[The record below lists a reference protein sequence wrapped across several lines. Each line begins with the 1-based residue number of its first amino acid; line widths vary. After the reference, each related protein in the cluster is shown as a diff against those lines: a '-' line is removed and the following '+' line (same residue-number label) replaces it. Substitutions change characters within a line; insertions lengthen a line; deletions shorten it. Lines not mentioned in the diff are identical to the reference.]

1 MATRITRWLDR
12 IDPEVRRRVKGLR
25 LVTAYGIAAVLG
37 ALHRAALPWRKYGFR
52 TQQLYLLSSAA
63 APPPTSLLAGGT
75 LCSTCAY
82 SQWGY
87 WGGEVASNFGG
98 SRVEFLGRKAANR
111 HTSVY
116 RLSYRHG

>member
-52 TQQLYLLSSAA
+52 NST
-63 APPPTSLLAGGT
+63 T
-75 LCSTCAY
+75 LFA
-82 SQWGY
+82 
-87 WGGEVASNFGG
+87 E
-98 SRVEFLGRKAANR
+98 LGRGAATDLAVGGWDIVQHLCVFPVGLLGR
-111 HTSVY
+111 RSGFQL
-116 RLSYRHG
+116 RRQPR